1 MNKQAS
7 FLIAI
12 LCINS
17 CTGFSVYK
25 ATYNAAKAEIVPN
38 RYSAITENYFSEQ
51 KYSFAI
57 VKFGNAD
64 SVTMVLQSIEDDIY
78 KWVSSDGKIIFTNKA
93 GRIIQTKGLSHDVH
107 YLPLANKDLL
117 GIESLIKLDY
127 LVNFYNPE
135 LTKIKGADLYE
146 LEDLP
151 IKYDYFLSNE
161 IMAKKIKFLTTVPLI
176 KWSAE
181 GYMLTSKGRAIA
193 SSQTIHP
200 HFPNIEMYF
209 YFKL

>member
-17 CTGFSVYK
+17 CTSFDFYK
-25 ATYNAAKAEIVPN
+25 AAFNATKAEIVPN
-38 RYSAITENYFSEQ
+38 RYFAISEDYFSEQ
-51 KYSFAI
+51 KYSFAM
-57 VKFGNAD
+57 VKLGNAD

-78 KWVSSDGKIIFTNKA
+78 KWVSSDGKIISTNKS
-93 GRIIQTKGLSHDVH
+93 GRIIQTKGLTHDVH
-107 YLPLANKDLL
+107 YLPLSNTDLL
-117 GIESLIKLDY
+117 GIESPIKLDY

-146 LEDLP
+146 PELLP
-151 IKYDYFLSNE
+151 IQYDYFLSKE
-161 IMAKKIKFLTTVPLI
+161 ITAKKIKFLATVPLI

-181 GYMLTSKGRAIA
+181 GHILISQGRTVA

-200 HFPNIEMYF
+200 HLPNIEMYF

>member
-7 FLIAI
+7 FLITI

-17 CTGFSVYK
+17 CTGFDFYK
-25 ATYNAAKAEIVPN
+25 ATFSAAKAEIVPN
-38 RYSAITENYFSEQ
+38 RYSVISENYFFEQ

-57 VKFGNAD
+57 VKLGNAD
-64 SVTMVLQSIEDDIY
+64 SITMVLQLIEDDIY
-78 KWVSSDGKIIFTNKA
+78 KWVSSDGKIIYTNKL

-107 YLPLANKDLL
+107 YLSLANTDLL
-117 GIESLIKLDY
+117 GIESPTRVDY

-135 LTKIKGADLYE
+135 LSKLKGADLYQRE
-146 LEDLP
+146 ILP
-151 IKYDYFLSNE
+151 IKYDYFSSKE
-161 IMAKKIKFLTTVPLI
+161 IMAKKIKFLTTVPLVE
-176 KWSAE
+176 WSAE
-181 GYMLTSKGRAIA
+181 GYMLISQGMAVA

-209 YFKL
+209 YFK